1 VLQHYLQIKQA
12 HVALILISG
21 GLFAARGLA
30 VLAGLRSAMAAS
42 IRYVSYG
49 IDSALL
55 ASALLLLVIL
65 ELNPLVV
72 PWLAVKLILLVMYV
86 VLGSLALKR
95 ARQRRDKLLAY
106 LAALACYAFMYTVAR
121 THHPLGALQPL
132 AG

>member
-1 VLQHYLQIKQA
+1 MLQHYLQIKQA

-30 VLAGLRSAMAAS
+30 VLAGLRWAMAAP

-65 ELNPLVV
+65 ELNPLIV
-72 PWLAVKLILLVMYV
+72 PWLAVKLTLLVMYV